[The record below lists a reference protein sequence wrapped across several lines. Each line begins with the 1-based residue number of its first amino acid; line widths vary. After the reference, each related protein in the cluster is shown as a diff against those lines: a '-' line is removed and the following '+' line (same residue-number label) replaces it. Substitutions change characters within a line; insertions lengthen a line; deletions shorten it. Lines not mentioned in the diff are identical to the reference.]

1 MQPTFIVS
9 SNIEAAAYQYGSMFI
24 RFKSGVS
31 YRYDKVPHAVFIGLC
46 EAESAGQ
53 YFHRKIRGVFEF
65 QKLAYDPFTSTKEA
79 A

>member
-46 EAESAGQ
+46 E
-53 YFHRKIRGVFEF
+53 
-65 QKLAYDPFTSTKEA
+65 PFTSMKEA